1 MTPVLKGFV
10 TVPHGQVHFRYG
22 GRGPVVVMLHDCP
35 RSSMVHASNIE
46 WLGEHFT
53 VIALDTPG
61 CGNSTP
67 LPQDV
72 PGIKDF
78 ADALADTLGALG
90 IERCALYGFHA
101 GANIALQFAV
111 DHPGRAPLAILDGLA
126 LPAAPATPE
135 NLERY
140 LQAFEPTADGAYL
153 VRQWSRILDF
163 HRYSP
168 WFAPAAATRMRLPL
182 PDDASLH
189 ACATDLLMAGPHWV
203 DACRAA
209 LSYAAAPAIA
219 SLRSR
224 TVFMCREDDVSFG
237 YLDALPPRLPA
248 HCSVERIAPTSA
260 QWRTRLLEI
269 LKAGTLPAAAWSP
282 PQQPRIQGGAVEQ
295 QRYANLIHGQLCV
308 RVRGAS
314 GATPPPL
321 LLLHDVPGAASS
333 LQPFA
338 SLLATDRL
346 TILPDLPGLGESH
359 PLPYPTLGSYV
370 MALSEL
376 LEQLGTPTVDVL
388 AEGLGTCFAI
398 ALAAHRPSQ
407 VRRVFL
413 DGVPMIRSRERRF
426 VARDYCPPIVPDRH
440 GTHLLRI
447 WHQLRDSEMSWPW
460 FDRSADAA
468 RIRDPQLDAHQLHA
482 ALVDVM
488 KHLPSYGDASRAAL
502 EASVRDILRGVHQ
515 PVLLLDVPDDVR
527 YSGTTRAARRL
538 TSAQVLP
545 RAPAL
550 ADRIACARQFLA

>member
-10 TVPHGQVHFRYG
+10 AVPHGQVHFRYG
-22 GRGPVVVMLHDCP
+22 GSGPVVVLLHDTP
-35 RSSMVHASNIE
+35 RSSVPHAPNIE

-61 CGNSTP
+61 YGNSTP
-67 LPQDV
+67 LPQPV

-78 ADALADTLGALG
+78 SDALADTLSALG

-101 GANIALQFAV
+101 GAKVALQFAA
-111 DHPGRAPLAILDGLA
+111 DHPERASLTILDGLA
-126 LPAAPATPE
+126 LPAEPLTPGD
-135 NLERY
+135 LEHY
-140 LQAFEPTADGAYL
+140 LQPFDPTADGAHL
-153 VRQWSRILDF
+153 VRQWSRILDL
-163 HRYSP
+163 HRYLP
-168 WFAPAAATRMRLPL
+168 WFAPSAETRMHWPL
-182 PDDASLH
+182 PDDATLH
-189 ACATDLLMAGPHWV
+189 EYATDLFMAGAHWV

-209 LSYAAAPAIA
+209 LSYAASPAIA

-224 TVFMCREDDVSFG
+224 TVFMCREDDAHYG
-237 YLDALPPRLPA
+237 YLDALPEPLPM
-248 HCSVERIAPTSA
+248 HCSVERIPPHTAH
-260 QWRTRLLEI
+260 WRTRLLEV
-269 LKAGTLPAAAWSP
+269 LKSAALPSARWSP
-282 PQQPRIQGGAVEQ
+282 PQQSSTHGGTVER
-295 QRYANLIHGQLCV
+295 QRYAELIHGQL
-308 RVRGAS
+308 RVRLRGAP
-314 GATPPPL
+314 GATPL

-333 LQPFA
+333 LRPVA
-338 SLLATDRL
+338 AALATDRL

-407 VRRVFL
+407 VRRVVL
-413 DGVPMIRSRERRF
+413 DGVPMIRSRERRL
-426 VARDYCPPIVPDRH
+426 VARDYCPPITPDRN

-447 WHQLRDSEMSWPW
+447 WHQLRDVEMSWPW
-460 FDRSADAA
+460 FDRAADAA
-468 RIRDPQLDAHQLHA
+468 RIRDPDLDAQRLHG

-515 PVLLLDVPDDVR
+515 PVLLLEVPGDVR
-527 YSGTTRAARRL
+527 YSGTRRAARRL
-538 TSAQVLP
+538 ASPGVVP
-545 RAPAL
+545 RPADF
-550 ADRIACARQFLA
+550 AERIACLRQFLA